1 MKFRWIVLLLSV
13 LLALPTFA
21 HGDKKHVIGTIE
33 KISPE
38 SVIVKTQ
45 DGKPVEVKLAATTVY
60 VTNDGK
66 PAKFADVAVG
76 QPVGPYSPP
85 NRNEPIPHPPQISAG
100 RPARNPPPRPNT
112 HTPLATHPP
121 PPRTKR
127 GRP

>member
-1 MKFRWIVLLLSV
+1 MKFRWIVLVLSV

-45 DGKPVEVKLAATTVY
+45 DGKSVEVKLAATTAY
-60 VTNDGK
+60 VSNDGK

-76 QPVGPYSPP
+76 QRVVIHATPKGTELIADELKFAAAGSPV
-85 NRNEPIPHPPQISAG
+85 A
-100 RPARNPPPRPNT
+100 PAR
-112 HTPLATHPP
+112 
-121 PPRTKR
+121 
-127 GRP
+127 

>member
-1 MKFRWIVLLLSV
+1 MKLRFIVLLLSA
-13 LLALPTFA
+13 LFALPALA

-45 DGKPVEVKLAATTVY
+45 EGKSVEVKLAPTTVY

-76 QPVGPYSPP
+76 QRVVIHATPKGT
-85 NRNEPIPHPPQISAG
+85 ELTADELKFAAAG
-100 RPARNPPPRPNT
+100 NTGAPAR
-112 HTPLATHPP
+112 
-121 PPRTKR
+121 
-127 GRP
+127 

>member
-45 DGKPVEVKLAATTVY
+45 DGKSVEVKLAATTVY
-60 VTNDGK
+60 VTKDGK
-66 PAKFADVAVG
+66 PAKFLDVAVG
-76 QPVGPYSPP
+76 QRVVIHATPKGTDLIADEV
-85 NRNEPIPHPPQISAG
+85 RFAVASAAAT
-100 RPARNPPPRPNT
+100 PAQ
-112 HTPLATHPP
+112 
-121 PPRTKR
+121 
-127 GRP
+127 